1 MGKNVK
7 KFKLLLLSVATFV
20 TTLSAAPIA
29 MHLDT
34 RALSPQQMV
43 MTSTNSLSAAELG
56 PLIFPPKLYNGGNA
70 FSVPQAASTS
80 GDGSGIFNITAPA
93 NTLLNVQIIPAAS
106 GIILNG
112 NPNTSAPYP
121 IVSTTFAS
129 PVDSSG
135 NFTMGSTGQ
144 FTLAIG
150 GTLFGPSGMQPAGM
164 QPRSYTYQSNSI
176 MLKVTNRTTL
186 ASIQAP
192 FQINFNYLAAGTIQS
207 VRSLVFPAI
216 ILNPSTGASQNINP
230 GDTGSAQLNYSPITA
245 NVTLQTPSTCL
256 TLNGTPPPTPCTCSN
271 NAVQVTFTTNSQTTS
286 CSTATQACKFFVGGT
301 ACYPAGLAAGIYQ
314 GTGQVTMTYS

>member
-1 MGKNVK
+1 MK
-7 KFKLLLLSVATFV
+7 KFKLLLLLLATLA
-20 TTLSAAPIA
+20 TTLSAAPIV

-43 MTSTNSLSAAELG
+43 MTSTHSLSAIELG
-56 PLIFPPKLYNGGNA
+56 PLIFAPKLYNGGNA

-106 GIILNG
+106 GIVLNG

-135 NFTMGSTGQ
+135 DFTMGSTGQ

-150 GTLFGPSGMQPAGM
+150 GTLFGPVGMQPK
-164 QPRSYTYQSNSI
+164 PYTYQSNSV
-176 MLKVTNRTTL
+176 MLKLTNRTTL
-186 ASIQAP
+186 ASIQVP

-216 ILNPSTGASQNINP
+216 ILNPGTGASQNINP

-245 NVTLQTPSTCL
+245 NVTLQTLSTCL
-256 TLNGTPPPTPCTCSN
+256 TLNGAPPPATCTCSN
-271 NAVQVTFTTNSQTTS
+271 NAVQVTFTTNPQTTS